1 MPQRLQPP
9 TPLPA
14 CYPSPWLQTDREV
27 QLRSG
32 AVVPKGT
39 VLWMS
44 VVSLHTSQNNFEQP
58 LRFWPERWEQLR
70 QQAQQQEAAG
80 LVADTAA
87 VHSGGNSSSS
97 GSSDRSTGG
106 GCPFA
111 GLGRPTPAGNSA
123 ALQRSF
129 MAFSY
134 GPRDC
139 LGQVRVACHHLGLK
153 ISEALLTRGSRMHCV
168 CLRCPMPDVWHECCV
183 F

>member
-1 MPQRLQPP
+1 MPQRMQPP

-14 CYPSPWLQTDREV
+14 CSPSPWLQTDREV

-44 VVSLHTSQNNFEQP
+44 VVSLHTSEHNFEQP
-58 LRFWPERWEQLR
+58 LRFWPERWEQLK

-87 VHSGGNSSSS
+87 VHSGGNGIGGG
-97 GSSDRSTGG
+97 GS

-139 LGQVRVACHHLGLK
+139 LGQVRVACHHLVLK
-153 ISEALLTRGSRMHCV
+153 VSQSLLTRGSRMHRV
-168 CLRCPMPDVWHECCV
+168 CLRCPMRDGVA
-183 F
+183 